1 MKVAQGKSDRN
12 GTLAFA
18 VALLLAVT
26 LALAGCG
33 KGAGTSDAP
42 SQQGG
47 ETPKTATEPVTLTAA
62 IDAVIIDPALEK
74 LIQEELKASR
84 PNITLNIIQ
93 PTKGNTLNE
102 LIAAGTVPDLIFTY
116 NGRLSTYADRELLR
130 DMTELA
136 KTHQIDLSR
145 FDPQMIDDV
154 RKFSDKGELYGI
166 PYGTNFHA
174 LYYNKDIFDKF
185 GVAYPQ
191 DGMTWDQVVD
201 LAKKV
206 TRKDGNTQY
215 RGFDPGAGISW
226 IYQPLGIQADDYKT
240 GKSSINNEQWRKV
253 FELVHSFYSIP
264 GNEPGTVTAADQ
276 FLKDKTLAM
285 IGYTNLFSQLES
297 AGQNGLNW
305 DVVQYPS
312 YPERPNIYGNASVN
326 VIMVTKTSK
335 HTDEAMQVIRAATS
349 DRVQLESSKQGKV
362 SPLKSETVRAAFGT
376 GLPFLQGKQLQSIFK
391 SKPVPYP
398 LSSPYRSK
406 SESIASK
413 YFKEYDSGSMDVN
426 SALSKAEEEINKM
439 LLEEKAKK

>member
-1 MKVAQGKSDRN
+1 MNVSQKKSAQC
-12 GTLAFA
+12 GTVF
-18 VALLLAVT
+18 LLLAAT
-26 LALAGCG
+26 FALAGCG

-42 SQQGG
+42 AQQGG
-47 ETPKTATEPVTLTAA
+47 ETPKVSTEPVTLTAA
-62 IDAVIIDPALEK
+62 IDDVIVDAALEK
-74 LIQEELKASR
+74 LIQDELKASR
-84 PNITLNIIQ
+84 PNITLNIVQ
-93 PTKGNTLNE
+93 PTKGNTLND

-116 NGRLSTYADRELLR
+116 NGRLSSYADRELLY

-185 GVAYPQ
+185 GVVYPK
-191 DGMTWDQVVD
+191 DGMSWDQLVD

-206 TRKDGNTQY
+206 TRRDGNTQY

-226 IYQPLGIQADDYKT
+226 IYQPLGIQADDYKS
-240 GKSSINNEQWRKV
+240 GKASINNEQWKKV
-253 FELVHSFYSIP
+253 FELVHTFYSIP
-264 GNEPGTVTAADQ
+264 GNAPGTAAAADQ

-326 VIMVTKTSK
+326 VITVTKTGK
-335 HTDEAMQVIRAATS
+335 HKDEAMQVVRAAVS
-349 DRVQLESSKQGKV
+349 DKVQLESSKQGKV
-362 SPLKSETVRAAFGT
+362 SPLKSEAIRAAFGK
-376 GLPFLQGKQLQSIFK
+376 GLDFLQGKQLQSIFK

-413 YFKEYDSGSMDVN
+413 YFKEYDSGNIDVN
-426 SALSKAEEEINKM
+426 TALSKAEEEINKM
-439 LLEEKAKK
+439 LLEEKAKQ